1 VPTPGRSASLF
12 AKKKPYEI
20 GATSKYGLNMKD
32 ELKTLDRFFSVYLDS
47 DLSKVAPGQI
57 QVVGSDRRY
66 RREMGYGVV
75 HILWLFV
82 SKGRCL
88 ISLQHQMVRPMLEIV
103 KRIKDPEEF
112 RSHKFDQE
120 ILQMC
125 SLALAQEQKLSISR
139 GPKYY
144 CSRAN
149 LNFSP
154 DPNVRL
160 ITKENLK
167 EVVTALKDAGFG
179 PPGIVTDEPSFAYYF
194 EGRPVACCSTAA
206 FGHMK
211 EEVAEVG
218 GVFTLESMR
227 RKGLAKAV
235 VSAVTNA
242 ILKSGRVPVYGT
254 SDRNLASKR
263 TALSV
268 GCKEYA
274 WNLSVRY
281 VPDNL
286 KE

>member
-1 VPTPGRSASLF
+1 
-12 AKKKPYEI
+12 
-20 GATSKYGLNMKD
+20 MKD
-32 ELKTLDRFFSVYLDS
+32 ELKTLDRFFSVYLES
-47 DLSKVAPGQI
+47 DLSEVVPGQI

-88 ISLQHQMVRPMLEIV
+88 ISLQYQMVRPMLEIV

-160 ITKENLK
+160 IAEENLP
-167 EVVTALKDAGFG
+167 EVLTAFG
-179 PPGIVTDEPSFAYYF
+179 NGELSLPDTVSEKRSFAYYF
-194 EGRPVACCSTAA
+194 EGRPVAYCSNLPL
-206 FGHMK
+206 GHMQ
-211 EEVAEVG
+211 EEVAAVG
-218 GVFTLESMR
+218 GVFTLASVR
-227 RKGLAKAV
+227 RRGFAKAV
-235 VSAVTNA
+235 VSATTNA
-242 ILKSGRVPVYGT
+242 VLKSGRVPIYGT
-254 SDRNLASKR
+254 SDDNVASKR

-268 GCKEYA
+268 GYKEYA

-281 VPDNL
+281 VPNNL
-286 KE
+286 KQ